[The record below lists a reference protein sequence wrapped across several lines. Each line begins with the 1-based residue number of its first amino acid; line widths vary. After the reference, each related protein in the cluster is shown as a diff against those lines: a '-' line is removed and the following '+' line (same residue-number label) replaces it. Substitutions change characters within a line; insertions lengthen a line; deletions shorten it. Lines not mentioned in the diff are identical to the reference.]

1 LFCCTVSGFLAPGG
15 PLKVPDNILDEE
27 LLQNSMWPRHPS
39 TGQPVR
45 EAFEFLEYIK
55 DNYWNGES
63 MVEQII
69 RAVLPIF
76 RYAFP
81 GCCGWAFDNATNHNI
96 YATDALIASR
106 MHLDPGGQT
115 QPRMREGFDHTRGL
129 PYPMVFLDNHP
140 DFSLRGKPK
149 GLEAVLRERGLWPAG
164 RRRPDSLKFLVKY
177 PNDHGRPSYQH
188 DFNAQPELKDRCCAT
203 TTMAAQKD
211 FREQKGR
218 LQEELEAAGQEIIFY
233 PKFHCELNF
242 IPLRPHWHLTVH
254 ENLIILHSCLVIW
267 ITRFQKKSR

>member
-1 LFCCTVSGFLAPGG
+1 
-15 PLKVPDNILDEE
+15 LKVPDNILDEE

-63 MVEQII
+63 MVEHII

-76 RYAFP
+76 QYAFP
-81 GCCGWAFDNATNHNI
+81 GCHGWAFDNATNHNI

-115 QPRMREGFDHTRGL
+115 QPQMREGFDHTRGL
-129 PYPMVFLDNHP
+129 PHPMVFLDNHP

-149 GLEAVLRERGLWPAG
+149 GLEAVLRERGYGLQVDEGQIVSSFW
-164 RRRPDSLKFLVKY
+164 L
-177 PNDHGRPSYQH
+177 N
-188 DFNAQPELKDRCCAT
+188 T
-203 TTMAAQKD
+203 QK
-211 FREQKGR
+211 
-218 LQEELEAAGQEIIFY
+218 I
-233 PKFHCELNF
+233 
-242 IPLRPHWHLTVH
+242 T
-254 ENLIILHSCLVIW
+254 IILATSMILMHSL
-267 ITRFQKKSR
+267 S